1 MKLHIPFLL
10 AGVLALVSAP
20 AIPAF
25 AHDAPCPYCNMEVS
39 DDTAS
44 VLKMGRK
51 RIEYK
56 CVYCALAEAVTEYP
70 TGDLTVYSPSEK
82 KGFSVVSKRV
92 GGKWSVSPASAT
104 FVNPKKLKHKVC
116 QEQARAFTNKA
127 AAQAYAKANGG
138 DVLTLAQL
146 NAQVK

>member
-10 AGVLALVSAP
+10 AGALSLVSLPATP
-20 AIPAF
+20 AI
-25 AHDAPCPYCNMEVS
+25 AHDAPCPYCNMKVS

-56 CVYCALAEAVTEYP
+56 CVFCALAEAKTEYP
-70 TGDLTVYSPSEK
+70 TGDLMVYSPSEK
-82 KGFSVVSKRV
+82 PGVSVVSKRAK
-92 GGKWSVSPASAT
+92 GKWSVLPASAM
-104 FVNPKKLKHKVC
+104 FVSPAKLKHKVC
-116 QEQARAFTNKA
+116 QEQARAFTNA
-127 AAQAYAKANGG
+127 AAATAYAKANGG
-138 DVLTLAQL
+138 DVLTLVQL